1 MEAKDTTAACPICCD
16 NVYPWSCPTTIWAPC
31 CRTNTWFHRDCVQRL
46 ALNAGYFFKCPL
58 CNNKT
63 IFQKAM
69 LDYGVYIPEQDASW
83 ELEPN
88 AFQELLH
95 RHNRCD
101 AKHCLC
107 PKGRSHALLG
117 TRWELVL
124 CRYCG
129 SQGIHVGCGNLK
141 WSTPEWECDECS
153 VMLQQAQERGDTDSD
168 EEPDPSPASVNQF
181 PVKRK
186 RRYFKGSGE
195 SRRTKC
201 HKRRSLSSSSDPR
214 PSSSQSL
221 EISKDG
227 PTAMTGGPVSPP
239 TPIAVI
245 EISDDDDDDDDD
257 DGGGG
262 GGGGDNDHE
271 EKEEDD
277 DDDDD
282 DDDVEIIDD
291 GDVSEPPSKTSTPGN
306 DRIILSC
313 DGRAIPVIQVSSTA
327 ASDNGQNFCVVGDL
341 DVKLPCQLYDVQQV
355 AQPAASNIGISH
367 ISGAMVPGSSVDGSS
382 FSKSLYSSVDG
393 NSSSKSLYSSVD
405 GSSSSKS
412 LHSSVDGN
420 SSSKSLHS
428 SVDGNSSS
436 RSLHSLVHGSSSS
449 NSQDSAFDGCNS
461 SKPLHSAV
469 GSSSF
474 SKPLNSSVGSSST
487 SKSLHSS
494 GDGSSSVRSFHSSV
508 VGSGSSKFINSSPAV
523 THSHQPSASGTARG
537 SQLKS
542 YLTSENAKEGCA
554 YPAQVSAVA
563 QQVDGKVSFLIFT

>member
-1 MEAKDTTAACPICCD
+1 
-16 NVYPWSCPTTIWAPC
+16 
-31 CRTNTWFHRDCVQRL
+31 
-46 ALNAGYFFKCPL
+46 
-58 CNNKT
+58 
-63 IFQKAM
+63 M
-69 LDYGVYIPEQDASW
+69 LDYGIYIPEQDASW

-124 CRYCG
+124 CKYCG
-129 SQGIHVGCGNLK
+129 SQGIHIGCGNLK
-141 WSTPEWECDECS
+141 WSTPEWECDECT

-195 SRRTKC
+195 SRRTKY
-201 HKRRSLSSSSDPR
+201 HKRRALSSSSDPR

-239 TPIAVI
+239 TPFQVI

-257 DGGGG
+257 N
-262 GGGGDNDHE
+262 GGGGDNDHDDDDDVVE
-271 EKEEDD
+271 IIDDD

-306 DRIILSC
+306 DKIILSC

-341 DVKLPCQLYDVQQV
+341 DVKLPRQLFDVQQV

-393 NSSSKSLYSSVD
+393 S
-405 GSSSSKS
+405 
-412 LHSSVDGN
+412 

-436 RSLHSLVHGSSSS
+436 RSLHS
-449 NSQDSAFDGCNS
+449 QDSAVDGCNS

-494 GDGSSSVRSFHSSV
+494 GDGSSSVRCFHSSV

-537 SQLKS
+537 SELKS

-563 QQVDGKVSFLIFT
+563 QQVDAKVSFLIFT